1 MTLPYLEK
9 ATETEER
16 AEAIALS
23 GLLRVLE
30 HLPEYHALLEH
41 LQGGSRAARTERL
54 IRPARAYLLASLL
67 RHLAQPILVV
77 VPRPEEARRLL
88 EEILA
93 WTDAPEQVHFL
104 PDPGVLPFE
113 RAPWPLEQRGQR
125 LAALAALA
133 RAGETPSGA
142 LVVASVRALMHR
154 TMPPRDMRLGLRRL
168 RVGQQVRVGEML
180 ERWVAWGYRPVE
192 VVEEPGTFSRRGG
205 IVDCYPPNSLRPVR
219 VELFGNQVDSLRLFD
234 PSTQRT
240 VARVEEVWMGPA
252 SEALPRFGP
261 VAAEALAHLDLEG
274 CHPMAQSQ
282 FRQDLERLQQA
293 AAFQGMELYIPYM
306 YQAEASALDYL
317 PREGVLVVSDPMEV
331 ERAMAEALAQAEDL
345 RRELVSAGDL
355 PEGFA
360 SPYVDATAFLHRL
373 QEEARLLLSS
383 AEEQPAPGELGYRF
397 HLAGRYGGQLKKVAT
412 EVQRLQGQ
420 RSRVV
425 ILSRQA
431 PRLRELLAEIGV
443 HVTPGERVL
452 DPPAPGEVVVARRI
466 LEEGWVLDLSP
477 APPQPE
483 PGTDALYLFTD
494 GEIFGW
500 ARPKPRRA
508 RRPRAVAPEAFFADL
523 QPGDYVVHIEHGIG
537 RFLGLATMNLDG
549 VPKEYI
555 LVEYAAGDRLYVP
568 VHQADRLSRY
578 VGLSD
583 EPPTLH
589 RLGTADW
596 EQVKA
601 RARRA
606 VDEIAQELLDLY
618 AARSVVRGHA
628 FSPDTPWQDEL
639 EAAFPYIETEDQL
652 HAIEAVKADMEREIP
667 MDRLICGDVGYGKT
681 EVAVR
686 AAFKAVM
693 DGKQVAVLV
702 PTTVLAQQHF
712 KTFQERLAPFPVE
725 VEMLSRF
732 RSRARQKE
740 ILQRL
745 EQGAVDIV
753 IGTHRLLQKDVRFKD
768 LGLVIIDEE
777 QRFGVAHKERL
788 KQLRKEV
795 DVLTLTATPIPRTLH
810 LSLTGVRDMST
821 IETPPEERL
830 PIWTVLAEYDEALIR
845 QAIRRELDRGG
856 QVYFVHN
863 RVQGIEQMA
872 ARVQSLVP
880 EARVAVA
887 HGQMPEKELERVM
900 LQFANGE
907 IDVLVCTTIIESG
920 LDIPNANT
928 IIINRAHRFGLAQ
941 LYQLR
946 GRVGRSAV
954 RAYAYLLIPKHHSL
968 SPVERRRLEAVV
980 EARDLGAGFHIAM
993 RDLEIRGAGEI
1004 LGAHQ
1009 HGHIAAVGFDLY
1021 CRLLAEAVRRL
1032 RQQREAGHAG
1042 EPEPAPARD
1051 PRRRRRRRRDTALMP
1066 LVSIELPLQAY
1077 IPEEYVP
1084 SERLRLQ
1091 LYRRLASVQEPG
1103 QVKELESE
1111 LQDRFGPLPEPVQ
1124 NLLYQLRLKALAIA
1138 AGAQAVT
1145 REEGQFVIHAESLE
1159 HMNRER
1165 LQRVLGD
1172 AARVQRRRVWVRS
1185 ADQPSIWQ
1193 ARLAQM
1199 LEAMAEERAMAL
1211 ERAPV
1216 ASLPPEG
1223 QGF

>member
-1 MTLPYLEK
+1 MTVQYLEE

-16 AEAIALS
+16 AEALSLS
-23 GLLRVLE
+23 GLLRLLDG
-30 HLPEYHALLEH
+30 LPETRALLEH
-41 LQGGSRAARTERL
+41 LQGALRAPRTERL
-54 IRPARAYLLASLL
+54 IRSARAYVLAGLL
-67 RHLAQPILVV
+67 RHLTRPVLVV
-77 VPRPEEARRLL
+77 VPRPEEARRLV
-88 EEILA
+88 EELLA
-93 WTDAPEQVHFL
+93 WTETPDAIHL
-104 PDPGVLPFE
+104 LLDPGVLPFE
-113 RAPWPLEQRGQR
+113 RAPWPLENRGRR

-133 RAGETPSGA
+133 QAAEGPARV

-154 TMPPRDMRLGLRRL
+154 TLPPREMRLGLRRL
-168 RVGQQVRVGEML
+168 RVGQHIQLGELL
-180 ERWVAWGYRPVE
+180 ERWVAWGYSPVD

-205 IVDCYPPNSLRPVR
+205 IVDCYPPNARHPVR
-219 VELFGNQVDSLRLFD
+219 MELFGSQVDSLRLFD

-240 VARVEEVWMGPA
+240 FARVQEAWIGPA
-252 SEALPRFGP
+252 REALPRFGP
-261 VAAEALAHLDLEG
+261 VAAEKVAGIPLEG
-274 CHPMAQSQ
+274 CHPVAQGQ
-282 FRQDLERLQQA
+282 IRQDLERLQQGA
-293 AAFQGMELYIPYM
+293 SFPGMELYLPYL
-306 YQAEASALDYL
+306 YEVEASALDYL
-317 PREGVLVVSDPMEV
+317 PREGLLVVEDPLEV
-331 ERAMAEALAQAEDL
+331 EEAMAEALGQAEEL
-345 RRELVSAGDL
+345 HRELVVAGDL
-355 PEGFA
+355 PERFA
-360 SPYVDATAFLHRL
+360 SPYVDVASLLQRL
-373 QEEARLLLSS
+373 REEPRLFLSS
-383 AEEQPAPGELGYRF
+383 AEEPPVPGELAYRF
-397 HLAGRYGGQLKKVAT
+397 HLAERYGGQLKRVAA
-412 EVQRLQGQ
+412 EVQRFQAQ

-425 ILSRQA
+425 LLSRQA
-431 PRLRELLAEIGV
+431 SRLRELLDEAGV
-443 HVTPGERVL
+443 AVAPSSSLLE
-452 DPPAPGEVVVARRI
+452 PPAPGGVVVARRI
-466 LEEGWVLDLSP
+466 LEEGWVLDCSASARP
-477 APPQPE
+477 APGPE
-483 PGTDALYLFTD
+483 ALYLLTD
-494 GEIFGW
+494 GELFGW

-537 RFLGLATMNLDG
+537 RFLGLATLNLDG

-578 VGLSD
+578 VGLSE

-601 RARRA
+601 RAREA

-618 AARSVVRGHA
+618 ATRAVVQGHA
-628 FSPDTPWQDEL
+628 FSPDTPWQREL
-639 EAAFPYIETEDQL
+639 EAAFPYLETEDQL
-652 HAIEAVKADMEREIP
+652 HAIEAVKADMEREVP

-681 EVAVR
+681 EVALR

-732 RSRARQKE
+732 RARARQKE
-740 ILQRL
+740 ILRRL
-745 EQGAVDIV
+745 EEGSVDIV

-830 PIWTVLAEYDEALIR
+830 PVWTVLAEYDDALVR

-856 QVYFVHN
+856 QVYFVHD

-872 ARVQSLVP
+872 ARVQNLVP

-887 HGQMPEKELERVM
+887 HGQMPEKDLERVM

-907 IDVLVCTTIIESG
+907 VDVLVCTTIIESG

-928 IIINRAHRFGLAQ
+928 ILINRAHRFGLAQ

-954 RAYAYLLIPKHHSL
+954 RAYAYLLIPKHYLL

-1004 LGAHQ
+1004 LGARQ

-1032 RQQREAGHAG
+1032 RQEREEGRPAEAEG
-1042 EPEPAPARD
+1042 EAPLARRGPG
-1051 PRRRRRRRRDTALMP
+1051 PRRRRRAEASLLP

-1077 IPEEYVP
+1077 IPADYVP

-1091 LYRRLASVQEPG
+1091 LYRRLASVQEPA

-1124 NLLYQLRLKALAIA
+1124 DLLYQLRLKTLALA

-1145 REEGQFVIHAESLE
+1145 QEEGQFVVHAESLE
-1159 HMNRER
+1159 QMNRER
-1165 LQRVLGD
+1165 LQQVLGD
-1172 AARVQRRRVWVRS
+1172 GARVQRRRIWVQGS
-1185 ADQPSIWQ
+1185 DQPAIWQ
-1193 ARLAQM
+1193 ARLLRV
-1199 LEAMAEERAMAL
+1199 LEAMARELAM
-1211 ERAPV
+1211 
-1216 ASLPPEG
+1216 SS
-1223 QGF
+1223 QT

>member
-1 MTLPYLEK
+1 MTVQHLEE
-9 ATETEER
+9 ATEAEEQTE
-16 AEAIALS
+16 ALSLS
-23 GLLRVLE
+23 GLLRLLDD
-30 HLPEYHALLEH
+30 LPETQALLEH
-41 LQGGSRAARTERL
+41 LQGVSRAPRTERL
-54 IRPARAYLLASLL
+54 IRSARAYVLASLL
-67 RHLAQPILVV
+67 RYLTRPVLVV
-77 VPRPEEARRLL
+77 VPRPEEARRLV
-88 EEILA
+88 EELLA
-93 WTDAPEQVHFL
+93 WTETPGAIHLL

-113 RAPWPLEQRGQR
+113 RAPWPLENRGHR

-133 RAGETPSGA
+133 RAAEEPA
-142 LVVASVRALMHR
+142 RVLVVASVRALMHW
-154 TMPPRDMRLGLRRL
+154 TLPPREMRLGLRRL
-168 RVGQQVRVGEML
+168 RVGQHIQLGELL
-180 ERWVAWGYRPVE
+180 ERWVAWGYSPVD

-205 IVDCYPPNSLRPVR
+205 IVDCYPPNAQHPVR
-219 VELFGNQVDSLRLFD
+219 MELFGSQVDSLRLFD

-240 VARVEEVWMGPA
+240 FARVQEVWIGPA
-252 SEALPRFGP
+252 REALPRFGTA
-261 VAAEALAHLDLEG
+261 AAEKVAGIRLEG
-274 CHPMAQSQ
+274 CHPVAQSQ
-282 FRQDLERLQQA
+282 IRQDLERLRQGA
-293 AAFQGMELYIPYM
+293 SFPGMELYLPYL
-306 YQAEASALDYL
+306 YEVEASALDYL
-317 PREGVLVVSDPMEV
+317 PRDGLLVVEDPLEV
-331 ERAMAEALAQAEDL
+331 EEAMAEALGQAEEL
-345 RRELVSAGDL
+345 RRDLVAAGDL
-355 PEGFA
+355 PEEFA
-360 SPYVDATAFLHRL
+360 SPYVDVAPLLQRL
-373 QEEARLLLSS
+373 REEPRLFLSS
-383 AEEQPAPGELGYRF
+383 AEEPPVPGELAYRF
-397 HLAGRYGGQLKKVAT
+397 HLAERYGGQLKRVVA
-412 EVQRLQGQ
+412 EVQRCQAQ

-425 ILSRQA
+425 LLSRQA
-431 PRLRELLAEIGV
+431 SRLRELLDEAGV
-443 HVTPGERVL
+443 VVAPSSSLSE
-452 DPPAPGEVVVARRI
+452 PPAPGSVVVARHI
-466 LEEGWVLDLSP
+466 LGEGWVLDCSASARP
-477 APPQPE
+477 TPGPE
-483 PGTDALYLFTD
+483 AFYLLTD
-494 GEIFGW
+494 GELFGW

-537 RFLGLATMNLDG
+537 RFWGLATLNLDG

-578 VGLSD
+578 VGLSE
-583 EPPTLH
+583 EPPALH

-601 RARRA
+601 RAREA
-606 VDEIAQELLDLY
+606 VDEIARELLDLY
-618 AARSVVRGHA
+618 ATRAVVRGHA
-628 FSPDTPWQDEL
+628 FSPDTPWQREL
-639 EAAFPYIETEDQL
+639 EVAFPYLETEDQL
-652 HAIEAVKADMEREIP
+652 HAIEAVKADMEREVP

-693 DGKQVAVLV
+693 DGKQVAMLV

-740 ILQRL
+740 ILRRL
-745 EQGAVDIV
+745 EEGSVDIV
-753 IGTHRLLQKDVRFKD
+753 IGTHRLLQKDVHFKD

-830 PIWTVLAEYDEALIR
+830 PIWTVLAEYDDALVR

-856 QVYFVHN
+856 QVYFVHD

-872 ARVQSLVP
+872 AHVQNLVP

-887 HGQMPEKELERVM
+887 HGQMPEKDLERVM
-900 LQFANGE
+900 LWFANGE
-907 IDVLVCTTIIESG
+907 VDVLVCTTIIESG

-928 IIINRAHRFGLAQ
+928 ILINRAHRFGLAQ

-954 RAYAYLLIPKHHSL
+954 RAYAYLLVPKHYIL

-1004 LGAHQ
+1004 LGARQ

-1032 RQQREAGHAG
+1032 RQEREEGRPAEAAG
-1042 EPEPAPARD
+1042 EAPLPRRGPG
-1051 PRRRRRRRRDTALMP
+1051 PRRRRRGEASLLP

-1077 IPEEYVP
+1077 IPDDYVP

-1091 LYRRLASVQEPG
+1091 LYRRLASVQEPA

-1124 NLLYQLRLKALAIA
+1124 NLLYQLRLKTLALA

-1145 REEGQFVIHAESLE
+1145 QEEGQFVIHAESLE
-1159 HMNRER
+1159 QMNRER
-1165 LQRVLGD
+1165 LQQVLGD
-1172 AARVQRRRVWVRS
+1172 GARVQRRRIWVQGS
-1185 ADQPSIWQ
+1185 DQPAIWQ
-1193 ARLAQM
+1193 ARLLRV
-1199 LEAMAEERAMAL
+1199 LEAMARELAM
-1211 ERAPV
+1211 
-1216 ASLPPEG
+1216 SS
-1223 QGF
+1223 QT